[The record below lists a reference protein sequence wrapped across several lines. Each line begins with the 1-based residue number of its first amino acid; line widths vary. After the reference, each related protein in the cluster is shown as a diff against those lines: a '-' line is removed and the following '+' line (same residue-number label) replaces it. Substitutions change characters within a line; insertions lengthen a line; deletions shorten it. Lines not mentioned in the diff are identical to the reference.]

1 MAKKG
6 QKQNIIEEA
15 LILQIVK
22 EKKTSTSFKQN
33 TKVTNSQSSTKKV
46 INNSTSNKNLAKK
59 YGVSTGSIKTWVRKY
74 TYKGYVTR
82 DKRGIKKNPSKMT
95 IEELRIEVDILKKF
109 QAFLKQQQDKR
120 QIL

>member
-22 EKKTSTSFKQN
+22 EKKNGKTYKY
-33 TKVTNSQSSTKKV
+33 
-46 INNSTSNKNLAKK
+46 LAKK

>member
-6 QKQNIIEEA
+6 QKFKRIDEE

-22 EKKTSTSFKQN
+22 EKKKGKSYSY
-33 TKVTNSQSSTKKV
+33 
-46 INNSTSNKNLAKK
+46 LAKK
-59 YGVSTGSIKTWVRKY
+59 YNVSKGSIMTWVRKY

-82 DKRGIKKNPSKMT
+82 DKQGAKKNPNKMT

-109 QAFLKQQQDKR
+109 QAFLKQQQERK
-120 QIL
+120 